1 MGIKEVRTKD
11 IKNELM
17 SKFALSHAFFD
28 ITPRP
33 NDGTAEIKFVV
44 NTTVEPATYLQPSC
58 AFVQAAKSKRVQ
70 SRWPVSTYARRFF
83 NYRMLGTSAD
93 H

>member
-58 AFVQAAKSKRVQ
+58 AFVQAAKSKF
-70 SRWPVSTYARRFF
+70 SPFWRFVNF
-83 NYRMLGTSAD
+83 RLKLMPFLVT
-93 H
+93 